1 MKHVNRNYL
10 YQTWLSLIL
19 YKVNHYILII
29 SCIIRHFFIA
39 SRGQEA
45 VNIKIIE
52 RNINSI
58 SKLPKIPKRA
68 PNHEHQQQ
76 HISVEVFKSTMYVY
90 ITFYLKFEINFM

>member
-1 MKHVNRNYL
+1 MYN
-10 YQTWLSLIL
+10 TP
-19 YKVNHYILII
+19 
-29 SCIIRHFFIA
+29 FFIA

-68 PNHEHQQQ
+68 PNHEQQQQ
-76 HISVEVFKSTMYVY
+76 HISVEVFKST
-90 ITFYLKFEINFM
+90 IAELFKEALKR